1 MDLVHE
7 ERTLEHFV
15 DHLVLNIKHKDS
27 LQVVRHCQTMGGITY
42 CHFLFFFRGT
52 ICFREW
58 QTPLIYGIIFG
69 PLLLCC
75 QQVYLFFAHQG
86 FVDPQYRCDVLE
98 TDDIL

>member
-42 CHFLFFFRGT
+42 CHFFFLG
-52 ICFREW
+52 
-58 QTPLIYGIIFG
+58 G
-69 PLLLCC
+69 PSALGSGR
-75 QQVYLFFAHQG
+75 HH
-86 FVDPQYRCDVLE
+86 
-98 TDDIL
+98 